1 MDGYIGTEILKT
13 DAAENN
19 VWNVLLIVHASSA
32 YFHEHFEAFHLLP
45 AVAEIDI
52 VIKTIDKLIG
62 RTLEVSSIT
71 KTKFTL
77 PIRPET
83 KLILHIDMQHAGIVS
98 FSYKGEDGS
107 IYSSGKIGYI
117 R

>member
-13 DAAENN
+13 DNAENN
-19 VWNVLLIVHASSA
+19 VWDVLLIVHASSA
-32 YFHEHFEAFHLLP
+32 YFHEHFEEFHLLP
-45 AVAEIDI
+45 AIAEVDI
-52 VIKTIDKLIG
+52 VIKTINKLVG
-62 RTLEVSSIT
+62 KTLEVSSIT

-83 KLILHIDMQHAGIVS
+83 KLILHIDMRNTGTIL
-98 FSYKGEDGS
+98 FSYKAEDGRM
-107 IYSSGKIGYI
+107 YSSGKIGYI